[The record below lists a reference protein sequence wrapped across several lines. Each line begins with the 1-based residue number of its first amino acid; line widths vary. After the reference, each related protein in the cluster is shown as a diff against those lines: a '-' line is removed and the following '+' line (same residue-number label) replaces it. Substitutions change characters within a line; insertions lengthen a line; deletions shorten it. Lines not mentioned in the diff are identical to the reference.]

1 MSTFNG
7 WTIYTLPSFPAVPK
21 SVEWQMNDVVGQS
34 QNPFSL
40 QKQIFTWNASILKAS
55 LSYQLLT
62 NAQMFAWSA
71 FLASLQGT
79 AGVFLFGD
87 PMNTGPQNVGAT
99 AGTVT
104 GSGQTGYTLVTSS
117 SGLLPGDRFS
127 LGVRLY
133 IVTSVSGGTL
143 GIWPNI
149 RESPAGGTSLVINN
163 PTGLFRLQKN
173 TRNFSVNTSKLY
185 TLTFEIEEAL

>member
-7 WTIYTLPSFPAVPK
+7 WTIYTLPSVPAVPK
-21 SVEWQMNDVVGQS
+21 AVEWQFNDKVGQA
-34 QNPFSL
+34 PAEFTF
-40 QKQIFTWNASILKAS
+40 QKQIFPWGQGIIKAS

-62 NAQMFAWSA
+62 NAQMPPWSA

-87 PMNTGPQNVGAT
+87 PMNTGPQNGGAT

-104 GSGQTGYTLVTSS
+104 GSGQAGNTLVTSS
-117 SGLLPGDRFS
+117 SGLLPGDWFS

-133 IVTSVSGGTL
+133 MVTSVSGGVL

-149 RESPAGGTSLVINN
+149 RESPAGGTSLVITN
-163 PTGLFRLQKN
+163 TQGLFRLQKN
-173 TRNFSVNTSKLY
+173 VRGYSVNTSKLY
-185 TLTFEIEEAL
+185 ALTFEIEEAL